1 MPLREALDGIQTPM
15 KELFEC
21 RFLCLK
27 VQSEPSNCHADDT
40 FSNCVYT
47 QSIDI
52 LARHSFLFYGSVKWN
67 CHPIS

>member
-27 VQSEPSNCHADDT
+27 VQSEPSKLPRRRNL
-40 FSNCVYT
+40 SNRVYT

-67 CHPIS
+67 YHPIS